1 MHNTELPAVVL
12 TLLHM
17 RSSPCIQLIFGSLDP
32 YRTGDFG
39 LRSCQWLRRDPLLIG
54 YHGLRVFFPI
64 LLSAPPHMQQARE
77 LPILHPPP
85 SPAASSYFSHRHSLH
100 PIRCLF
106 ECALSE
112 KDVYRQRRAAHGLGD
127 RLPHHPA
134 SKQDA
139 VLRGVEQRESPQR
152 PWAAQ
157 LLTTCADPG
166 MVSVEGSSFR
176 TMMQTP
182 KRY

>member
-1 MHNTELPAVVL
+1 MAPLRP
-12 TLLHM
+12 
-17 RSSPCIQLIFGSLDP
+17 PP
-32 YRTGDFG
+32 YRVPRAEG
-39 LRSCQWLRRDPLLIG
+39 
-54 YHGLRVFFPI
+54 
-64 LLSAPPHMQQARE
+64 LLSNPPLCPSSHAAGQRAPHT
-77 LPILHPPP
+77 P
-85 SPAASSYFSHRHSLH
+85 SPTFPSSLSYFSHRHSLH